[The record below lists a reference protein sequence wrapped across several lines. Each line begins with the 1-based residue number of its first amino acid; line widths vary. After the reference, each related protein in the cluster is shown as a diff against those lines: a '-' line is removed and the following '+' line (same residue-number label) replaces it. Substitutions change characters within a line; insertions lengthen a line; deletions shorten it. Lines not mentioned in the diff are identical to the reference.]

1 MNKVSTILI
10 SQPKPEA
17 GKSPYFDL
25 EKKYNVKFEFR
36 QLIKV
41 VPVPSKDFRKD
52 KINITDYSAII
63 LNSRNAI
70 DNLFRI
76 CDEMRIKL
84 SQETKFFCSSEAI
97 ALYLQKYTQ
106 YRKRKVFFSS
116 DNTKSLQDLLMKHKD
131 NERFLW
137 PCSDFHQDELPVF
150 LDKFGFKYDK
160 AVIYRTVSSDVK
172 DMGINFDV
180 IVFFS
185 PAGLKSLFEN
195 FPDFKQGNIN
205 IGTMGANTAQAA
217 KEAGLNIQIMA
228 PSPESPSMVM
238 ALDNFLKTSNK

>member
-1 MNKVSTILI
+1 MNKISSILI

-17 GKSPYFDL
+17 EKSPYFDL
-25 EKKYNVKFEFR
+25 EKKYNVKLQFR
-36 QLIKV
+36 QLIQV
-41 VPVPSKDFRKD
+41 VPVLAKDFRKD
-52 KINITDYSAII
+52 KINITDYTAII

-70 DNLFRI
+70 DHLFRI
-76 CDEMRIKL
+76 CEEMRIKL

-116 DNTKSLQDLLMKHKD
+116 DNTKSLHDLLLKHKD

-137 PCSDFHQDELPVF
+137 PCSDQHQDELPEF
-150 LDKFGFKYDK
+150 LDKHSFKYDK

-172 DMGINFDV
+172 DLVLAFDV

-185 PAGLKSLFEN
+185 PAGVKSLFEN
-195 FPDFKQGNIN
+195 FPDFKQGNVL
-205 IGTMGANTAQAA
+205 IGTMGVNTAQAA
-217 KEAGLNIQIMA
+217 KEAGLTIQILA
-228 PSPESPSMVM
+228 PNPETPSMVT
-238 ALDNFLKTSNK
+238 ALDNFLKVSNK